1 MIVGLLMCRNEAD
14 ILDMVLT
21 HNRAQGIDEI
31 LAIDNG
37 STDGTVEIL
46 ENHGAVVM
54 HDPELAYNQEARM
67 GMLANSSRALSADW
81 LVPFDADECW
91 SGTNGR
97 TLAEVM
103 STTTADILA
112 ADCYRVWPG
121 DLREPN
127 PQPWPCVAFRPMSGA
142 RLAKGNHNVSRPGR
156 CDHGE
161 LIIHEYQYRDFSQ
174 MRLKVTRGAV
184 ALDAAGWPPNEGAH
198 WRRYAAMS
206 DEELW
211 NEWVALSTNPDLI
224 PI

>member
-46 ENHGAVVM
+46 ENHGAVVT

-97 TLAEVM
+97 TIAEVM
-103 STTTADILA
+103 AATTADILA
-112 ADCYRVWPG
+112 AACFRVWPG
-121 DLREPN
+121 NLREPQ

-161 LIIHEYQYRDFSQ
+161 LIIHEYQYRSASQ
-174 MRLKVTRGAV
+174 MIQKCRHGRDAV
-184 ALDAAGWPPNEGAH
+184 IAAGWPPDQGAH
-198 WRRYAAMS
+198 WQRYGAMS
-206 DEELW
+206 DDELMA
-211 NEWVALSTNPDLI
+211 EWVRLSTDPSLV
-224 PI
+224 PC